1 MGVPQKRGSRRT
13 RLNLPDRRL
22 RRGANAA
29 RASIRDIAAL
39 VGARAR
45 VDPGR
50 AWDARALVS
59 GVAGGERLA
68 RVAGRCVEENDGRLE
83 MVAIRRCGVARQAGP
98 AREAVRRV
106 AARVRPATAAA
117 RATAATARA
126 TASATRATRAASTVA
141 AGAARARS
149 RTAGTASSA
158 AAAGAA
164 PAAGAPAAARRP
176 VRATDGRVV
185 AVRGCV
191 DAAECRERRAP
202 AVIRAKRERDEP
214 HPRCSSGLH
223 SIFLAQ
229 YDARARGP

>member
-1 MGVPQKRGSRRT
+1 MGVPQKRASRRT

-22 RRGANAA
+22 RRGANTA

-68 RVAGRCVEENDGRLE
+68 RVSGRCVEENDGRLE

-106 AARVRPATAAA
+106 AARVRPTTA
-117 RATAATARA
+117 RATAPPARA

-176 VRATDGRVV
+176 ARATDGR
-185 AVRGCV
+185 
-191 DAAECRERRAP
+191 
-202 AVIRAKRERDEP
+202 
-214 HPRCSSGLH
+214 
-223 SIFLAQ
+223 
-229 YDARARGP
+229 